1 MKAEE
6 YKKYYESRQFQET
19 YLYDGDD
26 LGAVCGPRGTTF
38 KLWSPLAER
47 VALNLYQDGEG
58 LLQESVAM
66 QKKEKGVW
74 EYADSRNCH
83 GIYYDYTVTV
93 DGRVNRTADPYAKA
107 CGCNGLR
114 SMAVDLRKTNPAGW
128 EHDLRPAK
136 TTEQVIY
143 EIHVKDFSYDP
154 ASGVPKAYRGKYKA
168 FTIEGT
174 TLNGAGKQPTC
185 LDYLKRLGVTHVQ
198 LMPVFDFGSVD
209 EAGGIQEYNWGYDP
223 MNYNVPEGSY
233 ATDPF
238 HGEVRIREL
247 KELVMALHKNGIR
260 VIMDVVYN
268 HTYRL
273 DSWFSRTVPHYFYR
287 QFADGTY
294 SDGSACGNDL
304 ASERKMCRKYILE
317 SVLYWAAEY
326 HMDGFRF
333 DLMGLMDTEL
343 MNEIREALD
352 VRFGKDEIVLYG
364 EPWQAAD
371 TAMEEGYRPCLSE
384 NMQYLNSRVGVFCD
398 ATRDAVKGHV
408 FDADVPGFVNGGRD
422 CEQDIL
428 HAACAWTDGGRM
440 FRAKSPSQVVS
451 YLSAHDNL
459 TLWDKLVATLGPK
472 SSYTARSEQVVQA
485 GKMAAAVYFTCQGR
499 IFFLGGEEAARTKQ
513 GDKNSYC
520 SAPEINQIDWKR
532 VYEYEDLLS
541 YYRGLIAFRKRLP
554 GLYDKSPDAG
564 KRIQGG
570 RIIAEGVVQFC
581 VQNQSDAESCF
592 CVQNR
597 PEAVAEIDLCKQNQL
612 GATGCSE
619 NCEWNYQEP
628 DSEVSWDVLSVWYNA
643 SQKEHSFFLP
653 DGKWELLIDD
663 SSAWLWQRP
672 AVVHGEQQIPPVS
685 VRVFGRRSGV

>member
-1 MKAEE
+1 MNAED

-19 YLYDGDD
+19 CLYDGND
-26 LGAVCGPRGTTF
+26 LGATCGQEGTVF
-38 KLWSPLAER
+38 KLWSPLAEQ
-47 VALNLYQDGEG
+47 VVLHLYRDGEG
-58 LLQESVAM
+58 SFPKSFAM

-74 EYADSRNCH
+74 EYTDRNNCH

-93 DGRVNRTADPYAKA
+93 DGCTRQTADPYAKA

-114 SMAVDLRKTNPAGW
+114 SMAVDLSKTNPEGW
-128 EHDLRPAK
+128 EHDVRPAK

-154 ASGVPKAYRGKYKA
+154 ASGVQEAYRGKYKA

-174 TLNGAGKQPTC
+174 TLNGEGKQPTC

-209 EAGGIQEYNWGYDP
+209 EAGDTQEYNWGYDP
-223 MNYNVPEGSY
+223 LNYNVPEGSY

-268 HTYRL
+268 HTYRV

-287 QFADGTY
+287 QFDDGTY
-294 SDGSACGNDL
+294 SNGSACGNDL
-304 ASERKMCRKYILE
+304 ASERRMCHNYILE
-317 SVLYWAAEY
+317 SVLYWAHEY

-333 DLMGLMDTEL
+333 DLMGLLDTGL
-343 MNEIREALD
+343 MNELQEALD
-352 VRFGKDEIVLYG
+352 ARFGTGEILLYG
-364 EPWQAAD
+364 EPWSAAD
-371 TAMEEGYRPCLSE
+371 TAAEEGCLLCLKE
-384 NMQYLNSRVGVFCD
+384 NVRHLHSRVGVFCD

-408 FDADVPGFVNGGRD
+408 FDAGVPGFVNGGRD
-422 CEQDIL
+422 YEQDIL
-428 HAACAWTDGGRM
+428 HAACAWTDGGR
-440 FRAKSPSQVVS
+440 FRAKAPSQVVS

-459 TLWDKLVATLGPK
+459 TLWDKLIATIKPEG
-472 SSYTARSEQVVQA
+472 SYTERSERVVQA
-485 GKMAAAVYFTCQGR
+485 VKMAAAVYFTCQGR

-520 SAPEINQIDWKR
+520 SAPEINQIDWNR

-541 YYRGLIAFRKRLP
+541 YYRGLIALRKKLP

-564 KRIQGG
+564 KRIYGK
-570 RIIAEGVVQFC
+570 RILAEGVVRFF
-581 VQNQSDAESCF
+581 VKNQA
-592 CVQNR
+592 
-597 PEAVAEIDLCKQNQL
+597 
-612 GATGCSE
+612 
-619 NCEWNYQEP
+619 EP
-628 DSEVSWDVLSVWYNA
+628 DAGTSLCAGSGADEEMPWDVLAVWYNA
-643 SQKEHSFFLP
+643 SQNEYSFFLP
-653 DGKWELLIDD
+653 DGRWELLMDG
-663 SSAWLWQRP
+663 SSTWLWQHP
-672 AVVHGEQQIPPVS
+672 VSLQGNQQIAPVS
-685 VRVFGRRSGV
+685 VKVYGRRNR

>member
-1 MKAEE
+1 
-6 YKKYYESRQFQET
+6 
-19 YLYDGDD
+19 
-26 LGAVCGPRGTTF
+26 
-38 KLWSPLAER
+38 
-47 VALNLYQDGEG
+47 
-58 LLQESVAM
+58 
-66 QKKEKGVW
+66 
-74 EYADSRNCH
+74 
-83 GIYYDYTVTV
+83 
-93 DGRVNRTADPYAKA
+93 
-107 CGCNGLR
+107 
-114 SMAVDLRKTNPAGW
+114 
-128 EHDLRPAK
+128 
-136 TTEQVIY
+136 
-143 EIHVKDFSYDP
+143 
-154 ASGVPKAYRGKYKA
+154 
-168 FTIEGT
+168 
-174 TLNGAGKQPTC
+174 
-185 LDYLKRLGVTHVQ
+185 
-198 LMPVFDFGSVD
+198 
-209 EAGGIQEYNWGYDP
+209 
-223 MNYNVPEGSY
+223 
-233 ATDPF
+233 
-238 HGEVRIREL
+238 
-247 KELVMALHKNGIR
+247 
-260 VIMDVVYN
+260 
-268 HTYRL
+268 
-273 DSWFSRTVPHYFYR
+273 
-287 QFADGTY
+287 
-294 SDGSACGNDL
+294 
-304 ASERKMCRKYILE
+304 
-317 SVLYWAAEY
+317 
-326 HMDGFRF
+326 
-333 DLMGLMDTEL
+333 
-343 MNEIREALD
+343 
-352 VRFGKDEIVLYG
+352 
-364 EPWQAAD
+364 
-371 TAMEEGYRPCLSE
+371 
-384 NMQYLNSRVGVFCD
+384 
-398 ATRDAVKGHV
+398 
-408 FDADVPGFVNGGRD
+408 
-422 CEQDIL
+422 
-428 HAACAWTDGGRM
+428 M